1 MKECRS
7 KTTCPV
13 EGCKSQHHRLL
24 HGAPRIFPGEDK
36 SSATVAIGTAT
47 IRGSRPPTLLCIVPV
62 TLKSDSGETMDT
74 YALIDNG
81 AEATLITTK
90 AARQL
95 KLSGPVDHL
104 RLSSIHGQDPIL
116 KTQDVAFSIASRDQS
131 KTFKVSNAIAL
142 KKLVLSDRRINWPA
156 LKREWGHISDID
168 LPAINS
174 ELVTVL
180 LGRDTRGVHDIYET
194 RRSED
199 ESAPEAVLTPFG
211 WCVTGP
217 IPTRVLHTLPS
228 SPSIHQLHPSVS
240 SFELLTDSL
249 ERFWTTESFGVIPGT
264 KVHMSPEE
272 KKGLAILEATIRHN
286 GERYEVGLMWKSKD
300 VKLPDNRSDAMRQFL
315 ALERRF
321 QRNPEYA
328 EKYHKAISEY
338 ISLGHARKL
347 NEDESAAPG
356 RIWYLPHHGV
366 TSPSKPGKVRVV
378 FNCSA
383 RYQGTAL
390 NDVLLTGPDL
400 LTSSNGVLMRFRL
413 RPIAVMADIE
423 KMYHQVRVIDED
435 QSVLRFLYRPP
446 GSSSKIVTYVMT
458 VHVFGSAASPTTCIY
473 ALHRTA
479 EDMRTVYPH
488 VADLVKNNVYVDNL
502 LYSTETEEEAIRD
515 SKDFKS
521 LCRHGG
527 FNVVQWM
534 STSRKLLTT
543 IDPSE
548 LAQPIKNLEHDP
560 LPVERVLGM
569 LLDCQA
575 DEFIYRVSIQSV
587 YTMREVLQAISS
599 IYDPLGLI
607 SAVILQARILLR
619 ECWRLKCSW
628 DQPLPSS
635 IADSWQQ
642 WSLNLN
648 SLSQLRIPR
657 CLRRTSKPSWQEIH
671 SFSDASEQGFGACIY
686 LRSVYGPED
695 VEVRLIIAKS
705 RVAPLR
711 QLSIPRLE
719 LQGALMSS
727 RLTETVRVELNW
739 KGAVFYWCDSQTT
752 LQWIH
757 SSSCRFHA
765 FVAHRVTEIIDHSH
779 PRQWRHIPGP
789 LNPADDASR
798 GISPTE
804 LSSDHRWFQ
813 GPDFLRSPPEA
824 WPSVVTFP
832 EPESDDPEVSTT
844 SWIGTVTP
852 EQPHPLTDLARRSS
866 SLPRF
871 KRTVA
876 WMLRLKG
883 KFSLPPDA
891 PPLPRWLTAPEIRA
905 AFNLSIRLDQQ
916 QHFPR
921 EIATLKAGKL
931 LPPESPLYELS
942 PYFDDSGILR
952 VSGRLEHAPI
962 DEDTKH
968 PIILNHQSHLARLV
982 IIDTHAVLSH
992 SSVERTI
999 SQLRVQFY
1007 ILRVRKVVRSIVG
1020 HCFDCKR
1027 RNAKP
1032 APPIMAPLPA
1042 NRLKPFNP
1050 PFTCTGVD
1058 YFGPLEVVMFR
1069 RTVKRYGALF
1079 TCMTTRA
1086 VHLEIAHS
1094 LDTDSFLIA
1103 FWRFANRRGCPAT
1116 VYSDNG
1122 TNLTAGERVLRESI
1136 ARLDSEKI
1144 ANETSSKG
1152 IDWHFSPPASP
1163 HFGGAWERLVRSAK
1177 TALRIVLK
1185 NRTVNDEVLH
1195 SAMVG
1200 VEALLND
1207 RPLTHVSVDPR
1218 DLEALT
1224 PNHFLLGRSNPNR
1237 PPDVILPT
1245 ETLSAKSWR
1254 TAQVIITQFWHR
1266 WLREYIPE
1274 LIERRIWLKPRRNLT
1289 AGDIVLI
1296 VDPATRRGEWPIG
1309 RVLESHV
1316 GPDGVVRSASIQTA
1330 NGITVRPTVKL
1341 CLLESEPSEKVFEE
1355 NRAGYVADDAPLDA
1369 SDTSSTPAP

>member
-1 MKECRS
+1 M
-7 KTTCPV
+7 
-13 EGCKSQHHRLL
+13 
-24 HGAPRIFPGEDK
+24 
-36 SSATVAIGTAT
+36 
-47 IRGSRPPTLLCIVPV
+47 
-62 TLKSDSGETMDT
+62 
-74 YALIDNG
+74 
-81 AEATLITTK
+81 
-90 AARQL
+90 
-95 KLSGPVDHL
+95 
-104 RLSSIHGQDPIL
+104 
-116 KTQDVAFSIASRDQS
+116 
-131 KTFKVSNAIAL
+131 
-142 KKLVLSDRRINWPA
+142 
-156 LKREWGHISDID
+156 
-168 LPAINS
+168 
-174 ELVTVL
+174 
-180 LGRDTRGVHDIYET
+180 
-194 RRSED
+194 
-199 ESAPEAVLTPFG
+199 
-211 WCVTGP
+211 
-217 IPTRVLHTLPS
+217 
-228 SPSIHQLHPSVS
+228 
-240 SFELLTDSL
+240 
-249 ERFWTTESFGVIPGT
+249 
-264 KVHMSPEE
+264 
-272 KKGLAILEATIRHN
+272 
-286 GERYEVGLMWKSKD
+286 
-300 VKLPDNRSDAMRQFL
+300 
-315 ALERRF
+315 
-321 QRNPEYA
+321 
-328 EKYHKAISEY
+328 
-338 ISLGHARKL
+338 
-347 NEDESAAPG
+347 
-356 RIWYLPHHGV
+356 
-366 TSPSKPGKVRVV
+366 

-587 YTMREVLQAISS
+587 NTMREVLQAISS

-635 IADSWQQ
+635 VADSWQQ

-779 PRQWRHIPGP
+779 PRQWCHIPGP

-1094 LDTDSFLIA
+1094 LDTDSFLMA

-1330 NGITVRPTVKL
+1330 NGITVHTTVKL
-1341 CLLESEPSEKVFEE
+1341 YLLESEPSEKVFEE
-1355 NRAGYVADDAPLDA
+1355 NRAG
-1369 SDTSSTPAP
+1369 